1 MGLLDILKKGKKYL
15 DEKQE
20 KINEKADKYRERN
33 YSTRRLIELYLKGSQ
48 NISIVEF
55 GSAKTVLLERGFS
68 EQELAEIRHFSIDN
82 GISKTL
88 SQYRDLINNY
98 SY

>member
-1 MGLLDILKKGKKYL
+1 MGLLDILQKGKKYL

-55 GSAKTVLLERGFS
+55 GSAKTVLLVKRVF
-68 EQELAEIRHFSIDN
+68 RTR
-82 GISKTL
+82 IS
-88 SQYRDLINNY
+88 
-98 SY
+98 